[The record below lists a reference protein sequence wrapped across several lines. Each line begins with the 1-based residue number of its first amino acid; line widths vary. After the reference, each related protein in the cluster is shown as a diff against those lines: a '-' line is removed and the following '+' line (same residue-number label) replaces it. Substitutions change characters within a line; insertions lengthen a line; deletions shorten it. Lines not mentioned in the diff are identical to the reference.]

1 MTFFSTLRKRATVAS
16 SLILL
21 CSGAA
26 QAQHVLT
33 TAQAEQFAK
42 GSFPEYLELLSMPND
57 AANAKDI
64 QRNAAWLEQAFAKR
78 GFKVGQLANGERPAV
93 FAEWGEASPQRKTIL
108 FYMHFDGQP
117 VVPGEWK
124 TDPWTPVLKAR
135 DAQGQWQTLPLDRLA
150 GALDPEWRVFARAS
164 ADDKGPITMFLAAI
178 DALQAAGRNPDVH
191 VKVLL
196 DSEEEKGSPH
206 LHLVMRDNAERL
218 RSDGLVILD
227 GAMPPGNKP
236 GVNFGNRG
244 SVQVDLTVFGPNS
257 APHSGTYGNV
267 VPNPALRLA
276 GLLDSMK
283 DAQGRVVI
291 PGFYDRVQISAS
303 DRLQM
308 ARSAPVAGT
317 FEQRFGIAQ
326 LDAVGSNPVEA
337 VQYPSLDILGFS
349 AGRVGNLAANAI
361 PSTAT
366 ASLNIR
372 TVPETPPDFLYGLV
386 RQHIQNQGFHI
397 VEGREPSADERS
409 RYGKLVSVGLTAYP
423 STSTGARLS
432 LIHI

>member
-135 DAQGQWQTLPLDRLA
+135 DAQG
-150 GALDPEWRVFARAS
+150 
-164 ADDKGPITMFLAAI
+164 
-178 DALQAAGRNPDVH
+178 
-191 VKVLL
+191 
-196 DSEEEKGSPH
+196 
-206 LHLVMRDNAERL
+206 
-218 RSDGLVILD
+218 
-227 GAMPPGNKP
+227 
-236 GVNFGNRG
+236 
-244 SVQVDLTVFGPNS
+244 
-257 APHSGTYGNV
+257 
-267 VPNPALRLA
+267 
-276 GLLDSMK
+276 
-283 DAQGRVVI
+283 
-291 PGFYDRVQISAS
+291 
-303 DRLQM
+303 
-308 ARSAPVAGT
+308 
-317 FEQRFGIAQ
+317 
-326 LDAVGSNPVEA
+326 
-337 VQYPSLDILGFS
+337 
-349 AGRVGNLAANAI
+349 
-361 PSTAT
+361 
-366 ASLNIR
+366 
-372 TVPETPPDFLYGLV
+372 
-386 RQHIQNQGFHI
+386 
-397 VEGREPSADERS
+397 
-409 RYGKLVSVGLTAYP
+409 
-423 STSTGARLS
+423 LS